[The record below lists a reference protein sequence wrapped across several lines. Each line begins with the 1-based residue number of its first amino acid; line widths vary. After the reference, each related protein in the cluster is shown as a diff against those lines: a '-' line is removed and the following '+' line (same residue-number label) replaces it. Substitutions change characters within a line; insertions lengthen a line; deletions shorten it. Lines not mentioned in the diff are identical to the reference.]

1 LFRAGESRA
10 PVATAA
16 PAITVAPTPPPTAA
30 VVEDTQDSDGLYTD
44 DILPLQET
52 EETEEAV
59 IVDETKL
66 AKPAKKRRQI
76 AK

>member
-1 LFRAGESRA
+1 
-10 PVATAA
+10 
-16 PAITVAPTPPPTAA
+16 
-30 VVEDTQDSDGLYTD
+30 LYTD